1 MIGEVL
7 RTLRDSQDYGVPCA
21 LALFHLLCS
30 ENEQAAEW
38 TERAL
43 EQRDQLVPMILLTPP
58 WSPMLRAS
66 SRWPALAKR
75 MNLPDAVA

>member
-1 MIGEVL
+1 
-7 RTLRDSQDYGVPCA
+7 RTLGDGQNHGAPCA
-21 LALFHLLCS
+21 LAIFHFLCS

-43 EQRDQLVPMILLTPP
+43 EQRDQLVPMILLSPP
-58 WSPMLRAS
+58 WGPMLRTS